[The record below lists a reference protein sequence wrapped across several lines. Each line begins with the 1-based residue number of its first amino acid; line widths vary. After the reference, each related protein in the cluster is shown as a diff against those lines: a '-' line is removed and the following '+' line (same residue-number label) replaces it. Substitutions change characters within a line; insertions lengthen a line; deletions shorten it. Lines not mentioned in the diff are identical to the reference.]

1 MFTFTLLNKFHI
13 IQFCLTFCV
22 IISMFLMLYN
32 YRKSLETQYK
42 VTEKNDEILF
52 YTLFKNNLL
61 KNRMSKETL
70 TKAKEIL
77 EIETR
82 EEKNHLT
89 LYFIGYSSL
98 ILLPTMFITFEE
110 YIRTYIIIPSLVII
124 MAFLLPVT
132 FFLINVFFNRK
143 QITKM
148 AILKKIER
156 IIIELS

>member
-1 MFTFTLLNKFHI
+1 
-13 IQFCLTFCV
+13 
-22 IISMFLMLYN
+22 
-32 YRKSLETQYK
+32 
-42 VTEKNDEILF
+42 
-52 YTLFKNNLL
+52 
-61 KNRMSKETL
+61 MSKETL

-132 FFLINVFFNRK
+132 FFFDKCIF
-143 QITKM
+143 
-148 AILKKIER
+148 
-156 IIIELS
+156 